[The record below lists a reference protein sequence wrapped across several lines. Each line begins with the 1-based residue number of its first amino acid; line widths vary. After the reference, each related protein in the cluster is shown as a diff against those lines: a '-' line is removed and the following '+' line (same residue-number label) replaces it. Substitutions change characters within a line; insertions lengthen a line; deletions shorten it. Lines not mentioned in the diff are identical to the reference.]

1 MVYSKILEL
10 SSLGA
15 GYPYGP
21 VDYDDGADIVAN
33 ITRKAVS
40 KGPSI
45 PETYAGYDN
54 SVCFVE
60 PMVRAL
66 DRPRPVGCYSDWR
79 PAFLCPRAERRTSAS
94 TTVPFSAPFAETSS
108 LTFIARRRW
117 PPKAR
122 RL

>member
-1 MVYSKILEL
+1 MRGRGEPRVCERLDTMVYSKILEL

-21 VDYDDGADIVAN
+21 VDYDDGAGIVAN

-79 PAFLCPRAERRTSAS
+79 PASDVSACRAANLREYHRPFLRPVR
-94 TTVPFSAPFAETSS
+94 
-108 LTFIARRRW
+108 
-117 PPKAR
+117 
-122 RL
+122 